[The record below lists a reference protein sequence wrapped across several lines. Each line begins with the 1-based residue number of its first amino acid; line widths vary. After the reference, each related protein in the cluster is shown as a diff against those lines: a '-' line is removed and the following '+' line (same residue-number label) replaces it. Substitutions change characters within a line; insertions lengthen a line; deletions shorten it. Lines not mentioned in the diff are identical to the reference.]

1 MTQTYWG
8 FLTGNLMLDLA
19 IVAWFAAQ
27 VLKLLLQLAVERRSD
42 LRSILKSG
50 GMPSSHSAFVC
61 ALAVS
66 VGILYGWQSPY
77 FALAAGL
84 AAVVMYDACNVR
96 WSTGEQAKA
105 LNLLLED
112 LDYNRKEEVM
122 AAALFYHGRENE
134 YEKDCLIA
142 GMFAGVV
149 FWRSVGLRGRD
160 RLSYGRRDYANL
172 C

>member
-1 MTQTYWG
+1 MTQTYRG

-19 IVAWFAAQ
+19 ICAWFAAQ

-50 GMPSSHSAFVC
+50 GMPSSHSSCVC

-112 LDYNRKEEVM
+112 LDRLPAELEGKRMKEALGHTPFQVLM
-122 AAALFYHGRENE
+122 GAVLGAAIGSLAL
-134 YEKDCLIA
+134 
-142 GMFAGVV
+142 V
-149 FWRSVGLRGRD
+149 LR
-160 RLSYGRRDYANL
+160 
-172 C
+172 